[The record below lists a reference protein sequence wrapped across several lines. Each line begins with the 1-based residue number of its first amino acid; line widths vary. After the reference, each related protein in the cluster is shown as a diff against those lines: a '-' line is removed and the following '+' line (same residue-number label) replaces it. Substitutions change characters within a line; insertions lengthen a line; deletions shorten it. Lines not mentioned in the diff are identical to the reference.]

1 MNIWRHL
8 LVRHVWGACSHAI
21 YFSLVTWAKFT
32 YDQHFLLS
40 LNLRSFAGEIR
51 NTPVGPPRLSFH
63 FNQCAKYKNKEKCE
77 NVLLFVKTP
86 GWKQT
91 ELFNGTA
98 WWKGFI
104 WMVLGLFLV
113 SFVLLLLFCFSCAV
127 YCVHTICWYIQ
138 GNLNKEPNNNLGMI
152 SAFLILCRIFPLPQ

>member
-63 FNQCAKYKNKEKCE
+63 FNQCAKQKNKEKCE
-77 NVLLFVKTP
+77 TVLLFVKKT

-104 WMVLGLFLV
+104 WIPWSLSCQFC
-113 SFVLLLLFCFSCAV
+113 FVAVVLFCFVLFFFVCSVLCT
-127 YCVHTICWYIQ
+127 Y
-138 GNLNKEPNNNLGMI
+138 NL
-152 SAFLILCRIFPLPQ
+152 LIYTGKFKWRTKQ